1 MITGFCGHNTVIKID
16 SVNRYIII
24 SPGYPYLYE
33 ANLDYVWNIYNTNGK
48 SLSVSFV
55 DVDIEEDPYCIYDYV
70 DVIEVN
76 ATETIIKDYI
86 LYIILTVHCYQC
98 I

>member
-1 MITGFCGHNTVIKID
+1 MWIATSSYLLVTLTYIKPIWIVCGT
-16 SVNRYIII
+16 Y
-24 SPGYPYLYE
+24 
-33 ANLDYVWNIYNTNGK
+33 GK